1 MNLSVKGRCGLW
13 GLLMSGLLFLAVAV
27 AGGVDLPAK
36 TAQNYECTS
45 SCFNNYRWCL
55 MQGQNPSYC
64 QNQYQWCVINCG
76 AHGAARPNDSQ

>member
-13 GLLMSGLLFLAVAV
+13 GLLMSGLLVLAVAV
-27 AGGVDLPAK
+27 AGGVDLPVK
-36 TAQNYECTS
+36 NAQKYECTS

-55 MQGQNPSYC
+55 MQGNPQPYC
-64 QNQYQWCVINCG
+64 QNQYQVCTFNCA